1 MNMRQIIL
9 LLTVFVIGLMSCDKY
24 SDYQMI
30 IDNRTN
36 DTIMILFNGNTSYT
50 NGTDTILVKPQSK
63 NMYYNSDGRTM
74 KNWNCD
80 PQINKEEVIVKISNN
95 KTLKK
100 DISNKDNWNCETD
113 KKNTYW
119 KMTFIIAIDDIE

>member
-1 MNMRQIIL
+1 MRQIIL

-36 DTIMILFNGNTSYT
+36 DTIMILFNGNNSYT

>member
-1 MNMRQIIL
+1 MRQILIV
-9 LLTVFVIGLMSCDKY
+9 LTVFVFGLMSCDKY

-36 DTIMILFNGNTSYT
+36 DTIMILYNGNTSYT
-50 NGTDTILVKPQSK
+50 NGTDSILVKPQSK
-63 NMYYNSDGRTM
+63 NMYYNSEGWTM

-80 PQINKEEVIVKISNN
+80 PQINKDEVVVKISDN

-119 KMTFIIAIDDIE
+119 KMTFIITMDDIE

>member
-1 MNMRQIIL
+1 MRYIWIVL
-9 LLTVFVIGLMSCDKY
+9 SVVVLGLISCDEY

-36 DTIMILFNGNTSYT
+36 DTILILYKGNTSYT
-50 NGTDTILVKPQSK
+50 NGTDSVLVKPQSE
-63 NMYYNSDGRTM
+63 NMYYNSEGRTM

-80 PQINKEEVIVKISNN
+80 PQVIRDEVIVKISGN

-100 DISNKDNWNCETD
+100 DISNMDNWNCETD
-113 KKNTYW
+113 TNNTYW
-119 KMTFIIAIDDIE
+119 KMTFIITMDDIE

>member
-1 MNMRQIIL
+1 MRQILIVLTVL
-9 LLTVFVIGLMSCDKY
+9 LLGLMGCDKY
-24 SDYQMI
+24 SNYQII

-36 DTIMILFNGNTSYT
+36 DTIMILFSGNTSYT
-50 NGTDTILVKPQSK
+50 NGIDSILVIPQSK
-63 NMYYNSDGRTM
+63 NMYYNTEGRTM

-80 PQINKEEVIVKISNN
+80 PQINKDEVIVKISNN

-119 KMTFIIAIDDIE
+119 KMTFLITMDDIE

>member
-1 MNMRQIIL
+1 MRQIIL

>member
-1 MNMRQIIL
+1 MRQKLIVL
-9 LLTVFVIGLMSCDKY
+9 AVLVFGLMSCDEY

-36 DTIMILFNGNTSYT
+36 DTIMILYNGNTSYT
-50 NGTDTILVKPQSK
+50 NGTDSILVKPQSK
-63 NMYYNSDGRTM
+63 NMYYNAEGRTM

-80 PQINKEEVIVKISNN
+80 PQINKDEVNVKISNS

-119 KMTFIIAIDDIE
+119 KMTFIITMDDIE